1 MNAPFVLLVDDEVPF
16 VETMTKRLTKRNLRV
31 IMAFSGQ
38 EALEK
43 LDKNR
48 NLDVIILDVK
58 MPGMDGIQTLG
69 EIKKVHPLVEIIM
82 LTGHATVES
91 AIDGMRAG
99 AYDYLMKPCDLEQL
113 MLKVEEATKKKRD
126 HEEKIKEAQ
135 VKEAL
140 STHGL

>member
-58 MPGMDGIQTLG
+58 I
-69 EIKKVHPLVEIIM
+69 
-82 LTGHATVES
+82 
-91 AIDGMRAG
+91 
-99 AYDYLMKPCDLEQL
+99 
-113 MLKVEEATKKKRD
+113 
-126 HEEKIKEAQ
+126 
-135 VKEAL
+135 
-140 STHGL
+140 HGL